1 MTNQEDKA
9 LAGNLAWARYQ
20 VTQTE
25 SATDSLRGF
34 MTLSEKVKVDQAF
47 EALREVLYG
56 LSSVELSD
64 Y

>member
-1 MTNQEDKA
+1 MTNLEDKA

>member
-1 MTNQEDKA
+1 MTNLEDKT
-9 LAGNLAWARYQ
+9 LADNLAWARYQ

-34 MTLSEKVKVDQAF
+34 MTSSQKVKVDQAF
-47 EALREVLYG
+47 EALREVLCD